1 LIDLMGKP
9 MAVISPSAT
18 LIPTMWDYLSQNQR
32 KIVSQALRQFGGTFE
47 EIGKGVKVL
56 RLTIPQLI

>member
-1 LIDLMGKP
+1 